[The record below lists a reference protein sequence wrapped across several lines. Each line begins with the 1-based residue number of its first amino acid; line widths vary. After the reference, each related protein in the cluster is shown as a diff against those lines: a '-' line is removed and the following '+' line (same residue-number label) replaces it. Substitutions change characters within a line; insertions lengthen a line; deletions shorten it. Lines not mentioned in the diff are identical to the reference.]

1 MIVRMD
7 WRKMPFLLA
16 IGSASLLFFVFSLPF
31 LISGSGVYLTWLV
44 PLSFQFLWC
53 ASEGWLVVKQRNG
66 MEFDPRGCTPGRV
79 HCRIT
84 SLLTGLIVMV
94 SAVELWLKLPEI
106 NSPGSFVDGCYPL
119 LPGLSIGFAGLAL
132 RLLAIHTLGARFRDD
147 IALGRNHSIERGG
160 IYSLLRHPGEVG
172 FLLALLGQVMAFQS
186 FWGASL
192 LFVLLLPVS
201 LNRMHLENRLLTA
214 AAAKSPESELPLDEE
229 GLSPLS
235 SLR

>member
-1 MIVRMD
+1 MD

-31 LISGSGVYLTWLV
+31 LISGCGVYLTWLV

-53 ASEGWLVVKQRNG
+53 ASEGWLVVKQRTG
-66 MEFDPRGCTPGRV
+66 MEFDPRGGTPGLV

-84 SLLTGLIVMV
+84 SLLTGLIVLV
-94 SAVELWLKLPEI
+94 SVVELWLNLSEK
-106 NSPGSFVDGCYPL
+106 NSPGSVAAGWTQCV
-119 LPGLSIGFAGLAL
+119 PGLSVGIAGLAL
-132 RLLAIHTLGARFRDD
+132 RLLAIRTLGDRFRDD

-160 IYSLLRHPGEVG
+160 IYSLLRHPGEIG

-186 FWGASL
+186 FRGASL
-192 LFVLLLPVS
+192 LFLLLLPVS
-201 LNRMHLENRLLTA
+201 LHRMHLENRLLTA
-214 AAAKSPESELPLDEE
+214 AATTSPESELPLDDE